1 MATAHHEVIR
11 YPHDFAPKNRANVSP
26 SGNEG
31 IREGQDKKNDDVSP

>member
-31 IREGQDKKNDDVSP
+31 IREPRVGIISPS